1 MSAAELFVWD
11 LEEKMGISL
20 PVANVIAHVADS
32 IGLGALA
39 VLPMGVAAGAVGAT
53 GALVNGSIELTKDF
67 GKGVSDVINIMNLR
81 RL

>member
-11 LEEKMGISL
+11 LEEKMGIR
-20 PVANVIAHVADS
+20 
-32 IGLGALA
+32 
-39 VLPMGVAAGAVGAT
+39 VGAT